1 MFNEKTY
8 SQKMDKTI
16 EVFQKELTS
25 LRTGRANSSM
35 LDLVKVDVY
44 GQAMPLNQVSSITTP
59 DARTINIQVWDLN
72 NVPLV
77 DTAIKK
83 SELGLNPQIDGQ
95 LIRLPVPDLNEERR
109 TEIKKLIKSMGE
121 KCKISIRNI
130 RREANDELKSL
141 LKDKDLGEDDEK
153 KFVHNGY
160 GLERKELMYNDFIVI
175 GPKNDPENLRL
186 KDNIKDWRQEF
197 FYEHAIIKNKEFI
210 PASEALVRKEIKYI
224 FWPDFNTEE
233 LYDLKNDPLE
243 ENNVVKSESYQE
255 LLNQLRVQF
264 KKLKSEAR

>member
-8 SQKMDKTI
+8 NQKMDKTI

-25 LRTGRANSSM
+25 LRTGRANASM

-44 GQAMPLNQVSSITTP
+44 GQAMPLNQISSITTP
-59 DARTINIQVWDLN
+59 DSRTINIQVWDLN

-130 RREANDELKSL
+130 RREANDDLKSL
-141 LKDKDLGEDDEK
+141 VKDKIISEDDEK
-153 KFVHNGY
+153 INEKLIQTFTDEHIKIIDTKV
-160 GLERKELMYNDFIVI
+160 EAKE
-175 GPKNDPENLRL
+175 
-186 KDNIKDWRQEF
+186 
-197 FYEHAIIKNKEFI
+197 
-210 PASEALVRKEIKYI
+210 KEIMTI
-224 FWPDFNTEE
+224 
-233 LYDLKNDPLE
+233 
-243 ENNVVKSESYQE
+243 
-255 LLNQLRVQF
+255 
-264 KKLKSEAR
+264 

>member
-1 MFNEKTY
+1 MFNDKAY

-25 LRTGRANSSM
+25 LRTGRANASM

-72 NVPLV
+72 NVSLV

-130 RREANDELKSL
+130 RREANEDLKNL
-141 LKDKDLGEDDEK
+141 VKDKEISEDDEK
-153 KFVHNGY
+153 INEKLIQTFTDEHIKIIDTKAEV
-160 GLERKELMYNDFIVI
+160 KE
-175 GPKNDPENLRL
+175 
-186 KDNIKDWRQEF
+186 
-197 FYEHAIIKNKEFI
+197 
-210 PASEALVRKEIKYI
+210 KEIMTI
-224 FWPDFNTEE
+224 
-233 LYDLKNDPLE
+233 
-243 ENNVVKSESYQE
+243 
-255 LLNQLRVQF
+255 
-264 KKLKSEAR
+264 

>member
-1 MFNEKTY
+1 MFNDKTY

-16 EVFQKELTS
+16 EVFSKELTS
-25 LRTGRANSSM
+25 LRTGRANAAM

-77 DTAIKK
+77 DSAIKK

-109 TEIKKLIKSMGE
+109 MEIKKLIKAMGE

-130 RREANDELKSL
+130 RREANDDLKNL
-141 LKDKDLGEDDEK
+141 VKDKEISEDDEK
-153 KFVHNGY
+153 K
-160 GLERKELMYNDFIVI
+160 KEKTVQTFTD
-175 GPKNDPENLRL
+175 EH
-186 KDNIKDWRQEF
+186 IKTIDQRVDS
-197 FYEHAIIKNKEFI
+197 KE
-210 PASEALVRKEIKYI
+210 KEIMTI
-224 FWPDFNTEE
+224 
-233 LYDLKNDPLE
+233 
-243 ENNVVKSESYQE
+243 
-255 LLNQLRVQF
+255 
-264 KKLKSEAR
+264 

>member
-8 SQKMDKTI
+8 NQKMDKTI

-25 LRTGRANSSM
+25 LRTGRANASM
-35 LDLVKVDVY
+35 LDLVKVAVY

-130 RREANDELKSL
+130 RREANDDLKSL
-141 LKDKDLGEDDEK
+141 VKDKIISEDDEK
-153 KFVHNGY
+153 VNEKLVQTFTDDHIKIIDTKV
-160 GLERKELMYNDFIVI
+160 EAKE
-175 GPKNDPENLRL
+175 
-186 KDNIKDWRQEF
+186 
-197 FYEHAIIKNKEFI
+197 
-210 PASEALVRKEIKYI
+210 KEIMTI
-224 FWPDFNTEE
+224 
-233 LYDLKNDPLE
+233 
-243 ENNVVKSESYQE
+243 
-255 LLNQLRVQF
+255 
-264 KKLKSEAR
+264 